1 MAIAH
6 VLHPQVRQRAI
17 DLAMRNRTMFDIDL
31 AIRVTPEKPDDAL
44 PRVDGDAVAISIL
57 FRRRNDRSHR
67 DIFEFSYSLKNI
79 AHLAPLDCKLMFIGD
94 VLISASAAMAKVRA
108 LRLDPIGR
116 RLPNIEEFG
125 LRELFFL
132 AHDFGRDKFT
142 LDRVRNKDSLP
153 AFSSYALSTESD
165 VFDF

>member
-1 MAIAH
+1 
-6 VLHPQVRQRAI
+6 
-17 DLAMRNRTMFDIDL
+17 
-31 AIRVTPEKPDDAL
+31 
-44 PRVDGDAVAISIL
+44 
-57 FRRRNDRSHR
+57 
-67 DIFEFSYSLKNI
+67 
-79 AHLAPLDCKLMFIGD
+79 
-94 VLISASAAMAKVRA
+94 MAKVRA